1 MWYCKRRAICHIE
14 NDLARGDFIFFGNGC
29 YMDVNKEEAL
39 GDDEKGKAKSSGA
52 DVKKK
57 QLAQALRHNLRRRKA
72 QPDMDCAV
80 KES

>member
-1 MWYCKRRAICHIE
+1 
-14 NDLARGDFIFFGNGC
+14 
-29 YMDVNKEEAL
+29 MDVNKEEAL